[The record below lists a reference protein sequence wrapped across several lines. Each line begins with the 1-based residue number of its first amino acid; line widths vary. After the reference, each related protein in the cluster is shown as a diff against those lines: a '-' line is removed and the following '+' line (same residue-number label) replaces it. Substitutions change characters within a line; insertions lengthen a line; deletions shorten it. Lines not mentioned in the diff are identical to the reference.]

1 MESSAEDILLVE
13 NSRSLSF
20 LAAFWAFLRFFWL
33 GLSPHRLVPPYILGI
48 LRSAIPSNLGP
59 LAKSK
64 AYPSH
69 WTNRINLFI
78 HWRKTPRTIWVT
90 LITGTSAT
98 IQNCIKTSWFFFFKK
113 AKHPAYNIF
122 FKGIHWIL
130 LIIFYWRMM
139 WLFIWLN
146 LNALCHIG
154 WNWPNGSGW
163 LLLHYYLILMA
174 SLDNMNPASR

>member
-69 WTNRINLFI
+69 WTNKINLLI
-78 HWRKTPRTIWVT
+78 HWRKNTRTIWVT
-90 LITGTSAT
+90 LLTSAT
-98 IQNCIKTSWFFFFKK
+98 IQNCIKTSWFFFSKK

-122 FKGIHWIL
+122 FKDNHWIL
-130 LIIFYWRMM
+130 LNY
-139 WLFIWLN
+139 
-146 LNALCHIG
+146 H
-154 WNWPNGSGW
+154 
-163 LLLHYYLILMA
+163 LLLENDVALHLTKLKCFVSCLAEIGPMT
-174 SLDNMNPASR
+174 LDEYITLLSNTYGKFGKYEPS